1 MSRTKAR
8 SGEQAGEGWI
18 CELRV
23 PAQPAHLRLIRRV
36 VAEAADELG
45 CSGAV
50 AEAIMGAVDEAC
62 QNVIRYA
69 YRGDPDGTILL
80 RISREG
86 GNAVVRLIDFAEPV
100 DPASIRPRPL
110 DEVRPGGLGTHLIR
124 AAMDEVDFE
133 PPSGAAGNVLKL
145 VKRIE

>member
-1 MSRTKAR
+1 MTAR
-8 SGEQAGEGWI
+8 RQEPQTGDDWI
-18 CELRV
+18 CELQV
-23 PAQPAHLRLIRRV
+23 PARPVHLRLIRRV

-45 CSGAV
+45 CSPEV
-50 AEAIMGAVDEAC
+50 AEAMVGAVDEAC

-69 YRGDPDGTILL
+69 YRGDPDGVILV
-80 RISREG
+80 RINREG
-86 GNAVVRLIDFAEPV
+86 DDAVIRLIDFAEPV

-110 DEVRPGGLGTHLIR
+110 DDVRPGGLGTHLIR

-133 PPSGAAGNVLKL
+133 PPGETAGNILKL